1 MQIVLATHNRGKMK
15 EMSSILAHLPVKLL
29 TLDDFPQI
37 GEIPETGE
45 TLKENAFIKAETVH
59 QKTGLPALADDT
71 GLEVDALDGAP
82 GVHSSR
88 YDGETATFEDN
99 CRKMLQ
105 EMDGIPAEE
114 RTARFHTVI
123 AFVSDSGN
131 EWTEGMVEGRI
142 LEKKQGDGG
151 FGYDPLFYYPPL
163 KKTFAELNSEQ
174 KNNIS
179 HRGKALRN
187 FCQILEKRILT
198 NNSQT

>member
-105 EMDGIPAEE
+105 EMDGIPSEE

-187 FCQILEKRILT
+187 FCRILEKRILT

>member
-1 MQIVLATHNRGKMK
+1 LQIVLATHNRGKMK
-15 EMSSILAHLPVKLL
+15 EMSSILAHLPVTLL

-99 CRKMLQ
+99 CRKMMQ

>member
-15 EMSSILAHLPVKLL
+15 EMSSILAHLPVNLL

-99 CRKMLQ
+99 CRKMMQ
-105 EMDGIPAEE
+105 EMDGIPSEE

-142 LEKKQGDGG
+142 LEIKRGDGG

-187 FCQILEKRILT
+187 FCQILEKRIVT

>member
-105 EMDGIPAEE
+105 EMDGIPSEE

-187 FCQILEKRILT
+187 FCQILEKRIVT

>member
-1 MQIVLATHNRGKMK
+1 MQIILATHNRGKMK
-15 EMSSILAHLPVKLL
+15 EMSSILAHLPVTLL

-105 EMDGIPAEE
+105 EMDGIPSEE

-187 FCQILEKRILT
+187 FCRILEKRILT

>member
-37 GEIPETGE
+37 GEIPEIGE

-99 CRKMLQ
+99 CRKMMQ

-187 FCQILEKRILT
+187 FYQILEKRIVT
-198 NNSQT
+198 NKSQT

>member
-99 CRKMLQ
+99 CRKMMQ
-105 EMDGIPAEE
+105 EMDGIQAEE

-187 FCQILEKRILT
+187 FCRILEKRILT